1 MIAVRS
7 VNQEFFYI
15 YSYESTWDRVQPS
28 VYCVNCHNPMSL
40 ACTKCDSAMLQSS
53 SLQVSPDGSS
63 STFVTPPSVDPIVI
77 KRGSSKTTKK
87 SNSKKG
93 KLAAT
98 SESNLQENDEDL
110 AGLCIKFEQ
119 PSSYADHI
127 VFPCPDAKRSEIKSY
142 LCTRCGKTFFKSS
155 DLKKHVRIHTH
166 EKPYK
171 CDRCPSAFSD
181 PSSYS
186 RHKRVHTGEKPF
198 VCQECNT
205 GFAQSSDLTKHIRI
219 HTRERPLQCQF
230 CSDCFSD
237 PSSFA
242 RHRRKHLPT

>member
-1 MIAVRS
+1 
-7 VNQEFFYI
+7 
-15 YSYESTWDRVQPS
+15 
-28 VYCVNCHNPMSL
+28 
-40 ACTKCDSAMLQSS
+40 MLQSS

-87 SNSKKG
+87 TNSKKG